1 MLLQRLR
8 ERLAQEDLDLI
19 DLQGLGKDALFA
31 ILCSLGFN
39 PIDRVKAQRVLRIFA
54 NKQPQDAMKRHL
66 TSSLGPCKRVR
77 AEESAEEGEEEED
90 DVDDVEDEEEE
101 EEEGAE
107 PAEAV
112 SDNDK
117 RVSENDKRARLLEQE
132 LLKRLE
138 EKKQSLRDRSRVGKR
153 SSSLTVEQGLLEQQ
167 QWTLQQRLVDQ
178 EFEQLRGQLDMNRV
192 LYAVNKIVL
201 EANRD
206 RVHTVT
212 RIEKGSWIM
221 ETPMIV
227 SENTLLINRTDPIN
241 AKIGRAI
248 QEGNVNASSIA
259 RLLGLLF
266 DCALVRAGQPPRE
279 AELFTHLV
287 AQMATAR
294 NLEDWKHVHV
304 LVGESTV

>member
-1 MLLQRLR
+1 MGSRR
-8 ERLAQEDLDLI
+8 
-19 DLQGLGKDALFA
+19 
-31 ILCSLGFN
+31 
-39 PIDRVKAQRVLRIFA
+39 FA

-192 LYAVNKIVL
+192 LDA
-201 EANRD
+201 
-206 RVHTVT
+206 
-212 RIEKGSWIM
+212 
-221 ETPMIV
+221 
-227 SENTLLINRTDPIN
+227 
-241 AKIGRAI
+241 
-248 QEGNVNASSIA
+248 
-259 RLLGLLF
+259 
-266 DCALVRAGQPPRE
+266 
-279 AELFTHLV
+279 
-287 AQMATAR
+287 
-294 NLEDWKHVHV
+294 
-304 LVGESTV
+304 

>member
-1 MLLQRLR
+1 MLVSKRCS
-8 ERLAQEDLDLI
+8 
-19 DLQGLGKDALFA
+19 A
-31 ILCSLGFN
+31 IIAKTKYGEPAIC
-39 PIDRVKAQRVLRIFA
+39 
-54 NKQPQDAMKRHL
+54 KQPAAGRNESALEEVAEEGEEEEEEEDDVDDVEDEEEEEEEDEEEEEGAEPAEAV
-66 TSSLGPCKRVR
+66 SDNDKRVSENDKPAR
-77 AEESAEEGEEEED
+77 LSQQKFEQLRGHLDVVEPLAKKLKRLEEKKQFQFAGWSVRGREEGEEEED

-117 RVSENDKRARLLEQE
+117 RVSENDRRARLLEQE

-192 LYAVNKIVL
+192 LDAMIKIVL

-212 RIEKGSWIM
+212 E
-221 ETPMIV
+221 
-227 SENTLLINRTDPIN
+227 
-241 AKIGRAI
+241 
-248 QEGNVNASSIA
+248 IA
-259 RLLGLLF
+259 
-266 DCALVRAGQPPRE
+266 
-279 AELFTHLV
+279 
-287 AQMATAR
+287 
-294 NLEDWKHVHV
+294 LE
-304 LVGESTV
+304 S